1 MLKVIITIIF
11 IYILIRLL
19 IRLIFLLFGIFLTR
33 SLKAKYQN
41 SSKTGHQNHKEH
53 NGQDIIDAEFKEIN
67 KK

>member
-11 IYILIRLL
+11 VYILIRLL
-19 IRLIFLLFGIFLTR
+19 IRLIFLVFGIFLTR

-41 SSKTGHQNHKEH
+41 KTKNGFQTHKE
-53 NGQDIIDAEFKEIN
+53 QDYEDIIDADFKEV